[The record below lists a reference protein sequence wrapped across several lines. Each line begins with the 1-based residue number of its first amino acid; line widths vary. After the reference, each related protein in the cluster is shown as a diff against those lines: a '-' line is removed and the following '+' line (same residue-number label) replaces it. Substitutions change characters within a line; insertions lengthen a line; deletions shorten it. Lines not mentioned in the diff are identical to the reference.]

1 MANFGSLDYDPTA
14 SSQIQIEAEA
24 VVLRAKL
31 ESEGHMS
38 AWQHISCIQ
47 SGYSPELVRKH
58 CVEDVEWQKIRLS
71 MKGKPTHEK
80 LAILKN
86 WWDTNIYD
94 MLEKYGTSEHFA
106 KTGRCL
112 RFEVQV
118 GNYLGAL
125 RRGGQLDMQNRIR
138 KYI

>member
-1 MANFGSLDYDPTA
+1 MANFGSLDYNPQDPV
-14 SSQIQIEAEA
+14 QQGIEADA

-31 ESEGHMS
+31 EAEGHMS
-38 AWQHISCIQ
+38 AWQHVPCIQ
-47 SGYSPELVRKH
+47 SGYSPALVRRY
-58 CVEDVEWQKIRLS
+58 CVEDAEWQKIRLS

-86 WWDTNIYD
+86 WWDTNILD
-94 MLEKYGTSEHFA
+94 MLEKYGASESFA
-106 KTGRCL
+106 ETKRCL